1 MYKLCA
7 LYLYNLYIV
16 FVPYICYY
24 NLANKK
30 AVAPTKNEPPPIKKR
45 KVSRLYHNRRKGTRI
60 MKKLYELIDE
70 YCELVR
76 TCDVIE
82 KEWESNP
89 ENAELEKAFDKAYE
103 KESNKYI
110 ECANY
115 IVNCTG
121 GKVNFDRAKYLVNVK
136 YEEVKRLALK
146 SCI

>member
-1 MYKLCA
+1 MTLNRFGFIIITVKRTY
-7 LYLYNLYIV
+7 
-16 FVPYICYY
+16 
-24 NLANKK
+24 KK
-30 AVAPTKNEPPPIKKR
+30 AVTPTKNEPPPIKKKGKPIISQSAKWY
-45 KVSRLYHNRRKGTRI
+45 KV

-103 KESNKYI
+103 KEFNKYI

>member
-1 MYKLCA
+1 M
-7 LYLYNLYIV
+7 YNLYIV

-30 AVAPTKNEPPPIKKR
+30 GGRPTKETNRHQSKKKGKPIITQSAKWY
-45 KVSRLYHNRRKGTRI
+45 KV

-103 KESNKYI
+103 KEFNKYI